1 MFKILTQKTETLE
14 KAAFILAFLTL
25 GAQVLAIVRNKIF
38 TTTFGASLELDI
50 YFAAFKIPDMIFL
63 LTGTLISSFILIP
76 FFTKLE
82 INKKKLQNFIN
93 KVFFSFLL
101 LIIIISS
108 IVFIFVPQI
117 AQIFFSGFQGDAM
130 CLFIDTTRILL
141 LIPIFFGLANLFI
154 GLNQKYG
161 FFISS
166 ALTGVL
172 YNISI
177 ILGTLFLFPIFGLLG
192 VIIGVVIGS
201 ILYLAVQ
208 LPTIFKKKLFPKK
221 ILFFSKTESWEILR
235 IAGPR
240 SLALVI
246 ADLILVFMIIRAA
259 TFEEGSVVIISLVIS
274 IFMVP
279 INLIV
284 LTYSSAAFPKMTEYF
299 FQDNLIKFK
308 EFVRSVFSRVFFFG
322 FPIFFFFLFYSNI
335 TVGFLLGSEKFAWP
349 EINTTALLISILAF
363 VIIFKSILIILI
375 RIFYAIGKT
384 WFALLSNFIILI
396 IFLIIYY
403 ILIHEFFS
411 YHIIEYI
418 TEKNIFVYSAPDLIL
433 LIFSYSLA
441 LILGFLVSIKLFKN
455 TSHYFNLFKNTE
467 WFKKILLSFI
477 SVFLSFIFY
486 QLFFTVENNSFFD
499 FSMALIYALI
509 SCVIFYIVFSE
520 ILPTYEYTKFKKIFL
535 NKIKEFFKK

>member
-161 FFISS
+161 FFVSS

-221 ILFFSKTESWEILR
+221 ILFFSKTES
-235 IAGPR
+235 
-240 SLALVI
+240 
-246 ADLILVFMIIRAA
+246 
-259 TFEEGSVVIISLVIS
+259 
-274 IFMVP
+274 
-279 INLIV
+279 
-284 LTYSSAAFPKMTEYF
+284 
-299 FQDNLIKFK
+299 
-308 EFVRSVFSRVFFFG
+308 
-322 FPIFFFFLFYSNI
+322 
-335 TVGFLLGSEKFAWP
+335 
-349 EINTTALLISILAF
+349 
-363 VIIFKSILIILI
+363 
-375 RIFYAIGKT
+375 
-384 WFALLSNFIILI
+384 
-396 IFLIIYY
+396 
-403 ILIHEFFS
+403 
-411 YHIIEYI
+411 
-418 TEKNIFVYSAPDLIL
+418 
-433 LIFSYSLA
+433 
-441 LILGFLVSIKLFKN
+441 
-455 TSHYFNLFKNTE
+455 
-467 WFKKILLSFI
+467 
-477 SVFLSFIFY
+477 
-486 QLFFTVENNSFFD
+486 
-499 FSMALIYALI
+499 
-509 SCVIFYIVFSE
+509 
-520 ILPTYEYTKFKKIFL
+520 
-535 NKIKEFFKK
+535 